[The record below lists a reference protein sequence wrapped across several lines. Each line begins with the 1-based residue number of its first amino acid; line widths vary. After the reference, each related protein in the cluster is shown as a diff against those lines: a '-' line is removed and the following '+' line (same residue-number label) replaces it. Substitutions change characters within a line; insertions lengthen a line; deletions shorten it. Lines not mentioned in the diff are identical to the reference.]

1 LSTTAQTGP
10 RLTVTPERT
19 SPVVVVTAASASLPR
34 EPFVKALSLD
44 QQPSR
49 FSFLLAAIRNRDHKL
64 ERLFQADVV
73 KTPFIRQTRVPV
85 FGLWNGRLQ
94 LGAFA
99 NTRNFEN
106 TLLDP
111 LCSDR
116 FRRIGAPR
124 LRAVGPRRQ
133 PDVSPGPRR
142 VRASPCEHLAVS
154 HLAPRRW
161 SWLPSLACPALGGAL
176 SAGIERCASPK
187 LEAHLK
193 STRCKEAV

>member
-34 EPFVKALSLD
+34 EPFVKALSLLD

-85 FGLWNGRLQ
+85 FGLRNGRLQ

-124 LRAVGPRRQ
+124 LRAVGSRG
-133 PDVSPGPRR
+133 VSLTFRLDR
-142 VRASPCEHLAVS
+142 DAF
-154 HLAPRRW
+154 APRPVNTWRCLT
-161 SWLPSLACPALGGAL
+161 WLLGVGPGCPL
-176 SAGIERCASPK
+176 
-187 LEAHLK
+187 
-193 STRCKEAV
+193 

>member
-1 LSTTAQTGP
+1 VKNRLLLACGVLLSSYLSATAQTDP
-10 RLTVTPERT
+10 TRLTLTPERT
-19 SPVVVVTAASASLPR
+19 SPVVLVTATSASLPR
-34 EPFVKALSLD
+34 EPFVQALSLD

-99 NTRNFEN
+99 NTRYFDN

-124 LRAVGPRRQ
+124 LRAVGSRG
-133 PDVSPGPRR
+133 VSLTFRLDR
-142 VRASPCEHLAVS
+142 DAF
-154 HLAPRRW
+154 APRPVNTWRCLT
-161 SWLPSLACPALGGAL
+161 WLLGAGPGCPL
-176 SAGIERCASPK
+176 
-187 LEAHLK
+187 
-193 STRCKEAV
+193 